1 MISQRL
7 LKEKKN
13 PTPRAQVLI
22 YPVLEYFN
30 LELPSVLNSK
40 EELSKNKLVSLL
52 MTFLL
57 IKSWIK
63 LMDN

>member
-13 PTPRAQVLI
+13 PRAQVLI

-40 EELSKNKLVSLL
+40 EELSKNKLVSLML
-52 MTFLL
+52 ENNLIWFLGTHL
-57 IKSWIK
+57 
-63 LMDN
+63 